1 MILVEGERS
10 EAGRCLRQRSA
21 RITPRR
27 DAQKNCLDGGV
38 DNSLE
43 EEVDLRAGVCEGVV
57 AAAKGDREAEEHER
71 SELGDAVYRA

>member
-21 RITPRR
+21 RITSRR
-27 DAQKNCLDGGV
+27 DAQKDCLDGGV

-43 EEVDLRAGVCEGVV
+43 EEVDLGPGVCKGVV
-57 AAAKGDREAEEHER
+57 AAAQRYGEAKEHEGG
-71 SELGDAVYRA
+71 ELGDAVDRR